1 MCRRV
6 KFSLISV
13 VLTKGGALR
22 NPAFGLQARVISRL
36 YIYMY
41 VGTDD
46 EDATEFA
53 YVGCAYACVAIENQ
67 AQIKPVQKEP
77 LSA

>member
-1 MCRRV
+1 MGTSNICRR
-6 KFSLISV
+6 V

-22 NPAFGLQARVISRL
+22 NSAFGLQVRVISRL

-46 EDATEFA
+46 EDATDA
-53 YVGCAYACVAIENQ
+53 MLVVLMLASLL
-67 AQIKPVQKEP
+67 KTRHR
-77 LSA
+77 

>member
-1 MCRRV
+1 MGTSNMCRRV

-22 NPAFGLQARVISRL
+22 NPAFELQVRVISRL

-46 EDATEFA
+46 EDATDA
-53 YVGCAYACVAIENQ
+53 MLVVLMLASLL
-67 AQIKPVQKEP
+67 KTRHR
-77 LSA
+77 